1 MLYNHKPAGS
11 TAVEAAR
18 ALIAVHEAGIVAIP
32 AYVPTW
38 QREQIARELRIG
50 AALLQAVTG
59 ADAITTALDLLTN
72 IRHGLAEGTLVVTR
86 DDAAAH
92 VQATLRI
99 ARSELGGL
107 PEMTAAVCFDAPAPG
122 ALTAA

>member
-1 MLYNHKPAGS
+1 MLYNPKPGGS

-18 ALIAVHEAGIVAIP
+18 ALIAAYEAGIVAIP

-50 AALLQAVTG
+50 AALLQTVSD
-59 ADAITTALDLLTN
+59 ADALTTALDLLTN
-72 IRHGLAEGTLVVTR
+72 IRHGLAQGTLVVTR

-92 VQATLRI
+92 VQATLRA
-99 ARSELGGL
+99 ARSELGAVS
-107 PEMTAAVCFDAPAPG
+107 EMIAAVCFDAPATG